1 MNWTKRLNIKTGE
14 PCKAERTDC
23 DEAGCHLV
31 IELGEAELSHVSGGV
46 TEAGIV
52 HRF

>member
-14 PCKAERTDC
+14 PCKAERTDH
-23 DEAGCHLV
+23 DEAGFHLV

>member
-1 MNWTKRLNIKTGE
+1 MNWTKRPNIKTCE
-14 PCKAERTDC
+14 SCKTDRTDC
-23 DEAGCHLV
+23 DEAGLHRV

-46 TEAGIV
+46 SEAGIV